1 MSVPAGPSQ
10 GDAANDM
17 ERAQPANDRHPLP
30 REGGRGEGCLSLV
43 SVAIPAYNHAAF
55 IEACLASV
63 CAQTNAELE
72 LVLIDDGS
80 QDDTLEVARRYLEPH
95 RDRFRR
101 IVLERQE
108 NQGVSA
114 ASNAVIAACRGEWVH
129 LLGSDDVLHPD
140 KVARIQQ
147 AIADWNC
154 PDLALVHADADT
166 IDEHGRPVARR
177 RQKPRPAPGPDRE
190 AWRVLFLG
198 DNFVINPTVALRRDA
213 FLAVGGF
220 DRKLALEDIDCW
232 LRLSARH
239 AIARVPEVLASY
251 RKHPGNTLRRRV
263 RMLGAQFHTFG
274 KFLAEH
280 PGLLAEDDIRRHFRR
295 CLTRFWRRMRRK
307 QPWLLP
313 AVLGAQLKSRLRTPQ
328 PEDYRRFGR
337 LLDTAAG

>member
-1 MSVPAGPSQ
+1 MAVFP
-10 GDAANDM
+10 
-17 ERAQPANDRHPLP
+17 
-30 REGGRGEGCLSLV
+30 LV

-63 CAQTNAELE
+63 CAQSYPELE

-80 QDDTLEVARRYLEPH
+80 QDDTLEVARRYLAPRGE
-95 RDRFRR
+95 RFRR

-114 ASNAVIAACRGEWVH
+114 TSNACIAACRSEWVH
-129 LLGSDDVLHPD
+129 LLGSDDVLYPE
-140 KVARIQQ
+140 KIARIQQ

-166 IDEHGRPVARR
+166 IDAHGHPVARR
-177 RQKPRPAPGPDRE
+177 RQPPRPAPGPDRE
-190 AWRVLFLG
+190 AWRALFLS
-198 DNFVINPTVALRRDA
+198 DNFIVNPTVALRRET
-213 FLAVGGF
+213 FLAAGGF
-220 DRKLALEDIDCW
+220 DTNLALEDIDCW

-239 AIARVPEVLASY
+239 AIARVPEVLAGY

-274 KFLAEH
+274 KFLSGH
-280 PGLLAEDDIRRHFRR
+280 EDLIADADIRRHFRR
-295 CLTRFWRRMRRK
+295 YLKRFWRRMRRK

-313 AVLGAQLKSRLRTPQ
+313 LVLGAQLISHLRTPQ
-328 PEDYRRFGR
+328 AEDYRRFGR
-337 LLDTAAG
+337 LLDRAAG

>member
-1 MSVPAGPSQ
+1 MA
-10 GDAANDM
+10 
-17 ERAQPANDRHPLP
+17 LP
-30 REGGRGEGCLSLV
+30 LV

-63 CAQTNAELE
+63 CAQTYAELE

-80 QDDTLEVARRYLEPH
+80 RDDTLEVARRFIEP
-95 RDRFRR
+95 RRARFRR

-147 AIADWNC
+147 AIADWDC

-166 IDEHGRPVARR
+166 IDEHGQPVARR

-190 AWRVLFLG
+190 AWRELFLG
-198 DNFVINPTVALRRDA
+198 DNFIINPTVTLRRDA

-220 DRKLALEDIDCW
+220 DRNLALEDIDCW
-232 LRLSARH
+232 LRLSARY

-280 PGLLAEDDIRRHFRR
+280 EGLVAEDDIRRHFRR
-295 CLTRFWRRMRRK
+295 CLKRFWRRMRRRR
-307 QPWLLP
+307 PWLLP
-313 AVLGAQLKSRLRTPQ
+313 RVLGAQLMSRLRTPR

-337 LLDTAAG
+337 LLDKAAG

>member
-1 MSVPAGPSQ
+1 VTQPLVPQ
-10 GDAANDM
+10 KQ
-17 ERAQPANDRHPLP
+17 ERA
-30 REGGRGEGCLSLV
+30 LV
-43 SVAIPAYNHAAF
+43 SVAIPAYNHAAY

-63 CAQTNAELE
+63 CAQTYAELE

-114 ASNAVIAACRGEWVH
+114 ASNAVIATCQGEWVH

-147 AIADWNC
+147 AIADWNSA
-154 PDLALVHADADT
+154 DLALVHADADT
-166 IDEHGRPVARR
+166 IDEHGRPVTRR

-190 AWRVLFLG
+190 AWRELFLG
-198 DNFVINPTVALRRDA
+198 DNFIINPTVALRRDT

-232 LRLSARH
+232 LRLSARY

-280 PGLLAEDDIRRHFRR
+280 PGLIAEDDIRRHFRR

-313 AVLGAQLKSRLRTPQ
+313 AVLGAQLKSHLRTPQ

-337 LLDTAAG
+337 LLDAAAG

>member
-1 MSVPAGPSQ
+1 MI
-10 GDAANDM
+10 
-17 ERAQPANDRHPLP
+17 QP
-30 REGGRGEGCLSLV
+30 LV

-63 CAQTNAELE
+63 CAQSYPELE

-80 QDDTLEVARRYLEPH
+80 QDDTLEVARRFLDPRRE
-95 RDRFRR
+95 RFRR

-114 ASNAVIAACRGEWVH
+114 ASNAVIAACQGEWVH
-129 LLGSDDVLHPD
+129 LLGSDDVLYPE
-140 KVARIQQ
+140 KIARIQQ
-147 AIADWNC
+147 AIADWDC

-166 IDEHGRPVARR
+166 IDQHGRPVVRR

-198 DNFVINPTVALRRDA
+198 DNFIVNPTVALRRDA
-213 FLAVGGF
+213 FLAVSGF
-220 DRKLALEDIDCW
+220 DRNLALEDIDCW

-251 RKHPGNTLRRRV
+251 RKHPGNSLRRRV

-280 PGLLAEDDIRRHFRR
+280 EGLIAGDDIRRHFRR
-295 CLTRFWRRMRRK
+295 YLTRFWRRMRRK

-313 AVLGAQLKSRLRTPQ
+313 RVLGAQLMSHLRTPR

-337 LLDTAAG
+337 LLDRAAV

>member
-1 MSVPAGPSQ
+1 MT
-10 GDAANDM
+10 
-17 ERAQPANDRHPLP
+17 QP
-30 REGGRGEGCLSLV
+30 LV
-43 SVAIPAYNHAAF
+43 SVAIPAYNHAAY

-63 CAQTNAELE
+63 CAQSYAELE

-80 QDDTLEVARRYLEPH
+80 QDDTLEVARRFLEP
-95 RDRFRR
+95 RRARFRR

-114 ASNAVIAACRGEWVH
+114 TSNAVIAACRGEWVH
-129 LLGSDDVLHPD
+129 LLGSDDVLYPE

-147 AIADWNC
+147 AIAEWNC
-154 PDLALVHADADT
+154 AELALVHADANS
-166 IDEHGRPVARR
+166 IDENGRPVVRR

-198 DNFVINPTVALRRDA
+198 DNFIVNPTVALRRDA

-220 DRKLALEDIDCW
+220 DRSLALEDIDCW
-232 LRLSARH
+232 LRLSARY

-263 RMLGAQFHTFG
+263 RMLAAQFHTFS

-280 PGLLAEDDIRRHFRR
+280 EGLVSDAEVRRHFRR
-295 CLTRFWRRMRRK
+295 CLGRFWRRMRRRR
-307 QPWLLP
+307 PWLLP
-313 AVLGAQLKSRLRTPQ
+313 VVLGAQLKSRLRTPR

-337 LLDTAAG
+337 LLDRAAG